1 MHKYSWL
8 SVRDWFPVAL
18 TGLALAGAGWVSQPS
33 LAGDTVTRTYQT
45 PEGRHLASVSL
56 KLNLPVSQRQDVHHV
71 ILLDTSASQMG
82 EHRQMASAVLNHF
95 LNALP
100 SGDRVTVLAYD
111 VQVAPLTADWSAP
124 AVAEQEAMRN
134 LASRFPAGSSNL
146 QVALEAAT
154 ELLPSAQAGS
164 ILIIGD
170 GMSTAHLFQPD
181 ELKTLTGTLREREI
195 PIHSFAVGSKT
206 DVRLLGIL
214 AEETG
219 GYVAQDEWSQTSLSA
234 EKLGRILAQASHQQV
249 YYPEHVTVD
258 GEGIEIS
265 PARALP
271 MRADRETVYLLN
283 GAISPETRLSISGQL
298 NGQPANLKYDV
309 AETTRDQGNTFL
321 SRFWNDAKSSDGVA
335 IGLAGEW
342 MVDYAHQ
349 AYEDQITL
357 LSAEGQKALRDGS
370 LQQAEQIGTL
380 LQKVDP
386 QNQIGETLV
395 RKARAGGV
403 LVAQL
408 PAAGPAGSAPD
419 EQIPQTPV
427 PGSPVPGVTNGTA
440 PTPMPP
446 IPQAPAAADLQDREG
461 PVPTGNITNY
471 EALVQAKGQKLQR
484 EVEVQI
490 GRANQLVDHALG
502 AQAEDL
508 LNRARATIKSATD
521 VPADLANNL
530 LRRVNSSLQDVRS
543 KRAMYDARIQE
554 QQRRLAELE
563 VSGRL
568 IDYAIERDLKLE
580 QMVDRIRSLMNDAFR
595 GNPEAFESA
604 EAQARVVLSDYPGSA
619 VGIATVTMTEA
630 AGQVDKAARLRSLRA
645 DRLLETLHQVELSH
659 VPFPDEPP
667 VVYPPAEVWWA
678 LTKMRQKWKSVD
690 LKSNSPNEE
699 KIYKALDQITSVEFP
714 NTPLKSAIQYIS
726 QQHGIPIIM
735 DARALE
741 DESLTGEEEI
751 TLVLSGIKLK
761 SALKLML
768 ENVGGVAL
776 TYIIEDEV
784 MKITSQT
791 AADEKMQTRVYPVAD
806 LVIPVMPLGGGM
818 MGGMGGGMMG
828 GMGGGM
834 MGGMGGGMG
843 GMGGMGGGMGGMGGM
858 GGGFFSVPATPVSSV
873 NSSVN
878 SVSPTASPI
887 EKNVDLKKKPVF
899 SPRPQ

>member
-8 SVRDWFPVAL
+8 SVRSWFPVAL
-18 TGLALAGAGWVSQPS
+18 TGVALAGVSWVSQPS

-45 PEGRHLASVSL
+45 PEGQHLASVSL
-56 KLNLPVSQRQDVHHV
+56 KLNLQMGQRQEVNHV
-71 ILLDTSASQMG
+71 ILLDTSASQIG
-82 EHRQMASAVLNHF
+82 EHRQMASAVLTNF

-100 SGDRVTVLAYD
+100 SGDRVTILAYD
-111 VQVAPLTADWSAP
+111 VHVAPLTADWSAP
-124 AVAEQEAMRN
+124 AVAEQEAAQN

-146 QVALEAAT
+146 QVALQAAT
-154 ELLPSAQAGS
+154 ELLQSAQGQGS

-195 PIHSFAVGSKT
+195 PVHSFAVGSKT
-206 DVRLLGIL
+206 DIRLLGIL

-219 GYVAQDEWSQTSLSA
+219 GYVAQDEWSQTALSA
-234 EKLGRILAQASHQQV
+234 EKLGQILAQASHQQV
-249 YYPEHVTVD
+249 YYPEHVAIN

-265 PARALP
+265 PARAIP

-283 GAISPETRLSISGQL
+283 GPISPETQLSISGQL
-298 NGQPANLKYDV
+298 NGQPAELKYDV
-309 AETTRDQGNTFL
+309 AEVTRNQGNTFL

-357 LSAEGQKALRDGS
+357 LSAEGQKALREGS

-386 QNQIGETLV
+386 QNQIGQTLV
-395 RKARAGGV
+395 QKARTGGM

-408 PAAGPAGSAPD
+408 PASGGPAGSAPD

-427 PGSPVPGVTNGTA
+427 PGSPIPGVTDGAA
-440 PTPMPP
+440 PTPLPP
-446 IPQAPAAADLQDREG
+446 APQIPATTDLQDRER

-490 GRANQLVDHALG
+490 GRANQLVDNALG
-502 AQAEDL
+502 AQAEDV
-508 LNRARATIKSATD
+508 LNRTRATIKSATD

-568 IDYAIERDLKLE
+568 IDYAIQRDLQLE
-580 QMVDRIRSLMNDAFR
+580 QMVDRIRTLMIDAFR

-604 EAQARVVLSDYPGSA
+604 EAQARVVLSEYPGSA

-714 NTPLKSAIQYIS
+714 ATPLKNAIQYIS

-735 DARALE
+735 DAKALE

-776 TYIIEDEV
+776 TYLIEDEV
-784 MKITSQT
+784 MKITSQA

-806 LVIPVMPLGGGM
+806 LVIPVAPLGGGM

-828 GMGGGM
+828 GMGGMGGG

-858 GGGFFSVPATPVSSV
+858 GGGFFSVPAAPVSITPVPAVVPSAERSV
-873 NSSVN
+873 ELV
-878 SVSPTASPI
+878 
-887 EKNVDLKKKPVF
+887 KKKPAF
-899 SPRPQ
+899 